1 MHNILALTGET
12 TANLTETLQPIM
24 DSITGAVSVG
34 DIVGVV
40 GVALGFGLTF
50 FLGWFGIR
58 KVSNM
63 ALGAIKSGKVR
74 A

>member
-1 MHNILALTGET
+1 MYTVLA
-12 TANLTETLQPIM
+12 TETAGLAEQLAPIM
-24 DSITGAVSVG
+24 ESITGAVSMG
-34 DIVGVV
+34 DIIAVV

-58 KVSNM
+58 KVSRM
-63 ALGAIKSGKVR
+63 ALGAIKSGKIS

>member
-1 MHNILALTGET
+1 MYTVLATEA
-12 TANLTETLQPIM
+12 TAGLAEQLAPIM
-24 DSITGAVSVG
+24 ESITGAVSMG
-34 DIVGVV
+34 DIISVV

-58 KVSNM
+58 KVSRM
-63 ALGAIKSGKVR
+63 ALGAIKSGKIS

>member
-1 MHNILALTGET
+1 MYTILATET
-12 TANLTETLQPIM
+12 TANLTETLKPIM
-24 DSITGAVSVG
+24 DSITGAVSAG
-34 DIVGVV
+34 DIVSVV

-50 FLGWFGIR
+50 FLAWFGIR

>member
-1 MHNILALTGET
+1 MYTVLATEA
-12 TANLTETLQPIM
+12 ANLAETLQPIM
-24 DSITGAVSVG
+24 TSITGAVTVG
-34 DIVGVV
+34 DIVEVV

-58 KVSNM
+58 KVSRM
-63 ALGAIKSGKVR
+63 ALGAIKSGKIK